1 MFLSK
6 RCSGEGM
13 RACLLTPE
21 LTMRRLTDQLH
32 AHFQQAT
39 SVTAS
44 PDAAAAASVPAAAAA
59 AAHLATY
66 FSVPE
71 LLSLTQEALRLAT
84 SDAALEI
91 PNKLSASQKATVIEI
106 LTSVDT
112 HWAVQLAF
120 NLAEALITS
129 WNDCANT
136 VSVSSTEGVSEAQ
149 DRPEGGARGVQE
161 GVDGAWVVVVKG
173 LLTLALTQKGNR
185 SIVQQADMLLLKM
198 FAVESNRKTAAAALV
213 R

>member
-1 MFLSK
+1 
-6 RCSGEGM
+6 
-13 RACLLTPE
+13 
-21 LTMRRLTDQLH
+21 MRRLTDQLR
-32 AHFQQAT
+32 AYFWQAT
-39 SVTAS
+39 LVTAS

-59 AAHLATY
+59 AAHLATF

-71 LLSLTQEALRLAT
+71 LLSLTQEAVRLAT

-91 PNKLSASQKATVIEI
+91 PTKYLAPQKETGVKTQTLQEA
-106 LTSVDT
+106 
-112 HWAVQLAF
+112 HWVVPLAL

-129 WNDCANT
+129 WNDSTNT

-161 GVDGAWVVVVKG
+161 GVDDAWVAVVKG
-173 LLTLALTQKGNR
+173 LLMLALTQQGNR
-185 SIVQQADMLLLKM
+185 SIVQQADMLLLKF
-198 FAVESNRKTAAAALV
+198 FAVESNRKTAAAVLV